1 MPPLAPRPFSQMARR
16 DVRLY
21 GNTLQGLRG
30 ALSAAPWY
38 RRMRRRSAPAF
49 LRRRARPC
57 LLPARLYQRCEVA

>member
-30 ALSAAPWY
+30 AVAAVPWY
-38 RRMRRRSAPAF
+38 RRQGRRPRPN
-49 LRRRARPC
+49 RAAR
-57 LLPARLYQRCEVA
+57 RLYLDVITGEAW